1 MLQRL
6 RQRMNSEEG
15 FTLIELLVVI
25 LIIGILAAIAIPAFL
40 SQTSKANDAA
50 AKTQVGTL
58 QTTIETYAAEHNGSY
73 QGATLAELQK
83 IEPTLKDKTT
93 AIAQAV
99 TGATATGFTVE
110 SEAVGSTD
118 KYKLTNNEGNITRE
132 CTTTGTGNNGGG
144 CKGGSW

>member
-1 MLQRL
+1 MLQRP

-15 FTLIELLVVI
+15 FTLIEQAYSVT
-25 LIIGILAAIAIPAFL
+25 LIIGTLAGISIPAFL

-110 SEAVGSTD
+110 SEA
-118 KYKLTNNEGNITRE
+118 
-132 CTTTGTGNNGGG
+132 
-144 CKGGSW
+144 